1 MRLSTLIILLG
12 ATVLMWQG
20 CAGTPKTP
28 PKDSQAIF
36 RSFDLNQDGRVSRNE
51 FISQIWDR
59 KVGEKIFTELDAN
72 QDGYLSPDEA
82 AAKPALLQEA
92 SKLTKPPEL
101 K

>member
-1 MRLSTLIILLG
+1 MRPATLIILLG
-12 ATVLMWQG
+12 AAVLMGPG
-20 CAGTPKTP
+20 CAGTSKAPA
-28 PKDSQAIF
+28 KDSQAIF

-59 KVGEKIFTELDAN
+59 KLGDKIFTELDAN

-82 AAKPALLQEA
+82 AAKPALMQEA

>member
-1 MRLSTLIILLG
+1 MRPATLLVWLG
-12 ATVLMWQG
+12 AAVLMGPG
-20 CAGTPKTP
+20 CAGTPKAP

-72 QDGYLSPDEA
+72 QDGYLSPEEA

>member
-1 MRLSTLIILLG
+1 MRPSTLIVLLG
-12 ATVLMWQG
+12 VAVLIGQG
-20 CAGTPKTP
+20 CAATPKAP

-36 RSFDLNQDGRVSRNE
+36 SSFDLNHDGRISRNE

-59 KVGEKIFTELDAN
+59 KRGEKIFTELDAN

-82 AAKPALLQEA
+82 AAKPALMQEA
-92 SKLTKPPEL
+92 GKLTKPPEL

>member
-1 MRLSTLIILLG
+1 MSLATLIVLLG
-12 ATVLMWQG
+12 AAVLMGQG
-20 CAGTPKTP
+20 CAGTPKAP

-36 RSFDLNQDGRVSRNE
+36 RGFDLNQDGRVSRNE

-59 KVGEKIFTELDAN
+59 KLGGKIFTELDAN

-82 AAKPALLQEA
+82 AGKPALLQEA

>member
-59 KVGEKIFTELDAN
+59 KLGEKIFNELDAN
-72 QDGYLSPDEA
+72 HDGYLSPDEA
-82 AAKPALLQEA
+82 VAKSPLMQEA
-92 SKLTKPPEL
+92 SGLTKPPEL